1 MTMLSPCMLTA
12 TGPGIFKTLKNT
24 QSVDF
29 ITHGLIFR
37 DYMVLLRP
45 VYSHHHPWAYF
56 QRLHGAPQTCILP
69 SSPMGLFSEII
80 WCSSD
85 LYTPIITHGLIFRDY
100 MVLLR
105 PVYSHR
111 HPWAYFRRLYGAP
124 QTCILPS
131 SPMGLFSEIIWCSS
145 DLYTP
150 IITHGLIF
158 GDYMVLLRP
167 VYSHSPHILLLSHLI
182 PTPCGSRAQNNRS
195 HDRP

>member
-56 QRLHGAPQTCILP
+56 P
-69 SSPMGLFSEII
+69 
-80 WCSSD
+80 
-85 LYTPIITHGLIFRDY
+85 
-100 MVLLR
+100 
-105 PVYSHR
+105 
-111 HPWAYFRRLYGAP
+111 RLYGAP

-150 IITHGLIF
+150 TPLTFSSSLTSYPRHVGAELKITVHMIGLNVRAHGP
-158 GDYMVLLRP
+158 G
-167 VYSHSPHILLLSHLI
+167 LLSLI
-182 PTPCGSRAQNNRS
+182 S
-195 HDRP
+195 

>member
-69 SSPMGLFSEII
+69 SSPMGLFSEIT

-150 IITHGLIF
+150 TPLTFSSSLTSYPRHVGAELKITVHMIGLNVRAHGP
-158 GDYMVLLRP
+158 G
-167 VYSHSPHILLLSHLI
+167 LLSLI
-182 PTPCGSRAQNNRS
+182 S
-195 HDRP
+195 